1 MTTSVII
8 SPPENNAIL
17 DRERL
22 RDLGKSCGA
31 DAIGFTEATRQ
42 ELGADREAIMD
53 LLPGAKSV
61 AAIMVRLNQD
71 AIGSSWM
78 SIANCEMGNMTKR
91 LDSATADLSRKL
103 RELGIRSVAIPA
115 SFPMEAHKW
124 PEKMWAVSHKT
135 IAEQAGLGSI
145 GHNRL
150 LIHPEFGAGV
160 LLGTVIFDRSLNA
173 YDAPL
178 SQSPCNGCK
187 LCVAACP
194 TGSIRPDG
202 RFNFI
207 NCSTH
212 TYRYRLGGFID
223 WVETIAQS
231 GSARKYRERI
241 PDQETISTWQALTY
255 QTEYTCLN
263 CIAICP
269 IGRPPAVS
277 GKDSDKEPG
286 SRGLLRR
293 LQSRGETVFVLKGSD
308 AEAHVRKNY
317 PEKSIHQVGRGVRT
331 QNPGSFLPALP
342 LVFQPEQSEGLD
354 AVFHFQFT
362 GKSSAQGTVT
372 ISNKHLSIS
381 HELEGAPD
389 VQVSGDGNVWL
400 DCTAGERSLLWALV
414 TRKIRIQG
422 KIGLLKDFARCF
434 PK

>member
-1 MTTSVII
+1 MTTSVTIR
-8 SPPENNAIL
+8 PPENNAIL
-17 DRERL
+17 DREWL
-22 RDLGKSCGA
+22 RDLGRSCGA

-42 ELGADREAIMD
+42 ELGTDRETIMD
-53 LLPGAKSV
+53 ILPGAKSV
-61 AAIMVRLNQD
+61 AAILIRLNQD

-78 SIANCEMGNMTKR
+78 SIANCEMSNMTKR
-91 LDSATADLSRKL
+91 LDNAAAELSRKL
-103 RELGIRSVAIPA
+103 NEFGMRSVAIPIA
-115 SFPMEAHKW
+115 FPMEAHKW

-135 IAEQAGLGSI
+135 IAVQAGLGSI

-160 LLGTVIFDRSLNA
+160 LLSTVIFDRPVNT

-178 SQSPCNGCK
+178 AKSPCNGCK

-212 TYRYRLGGFID
+212 NYRYRLGGFID

-231 GSARKYRERI
+231 RSAREYRERI
-241 PDQETISTWQALTY
+241 PDKETIATWQALTY

-269 IGRPPAVS
+269 VGRPAAVS

-286 SRGLLRR
+286 SRSLLRK

-308 AEAHVRKNY
+308 AEAHVRKNF
-317 PEKSIHQVGRGVRT
+317 PEKTIRQVSSKTRIK
-331 QNPGSFLPALP
+331 NPGAFIAALP
-342 LVFQPEQSEGLD
+342 LVFQPEQSEGLN

-362 GKSSAQGTVT
+362 GKASAQGTVT
-372 ISNKHLSIS
+372 ISNKHMSIS
-381 HELEGAPD
+381 HTLEGTPD

-400 DCTAGERSLLWALV
+400 ACTAGERSLLWALL
-414 TRKIRIQG
+414 TRKMRIQG
-422 KIGLLKDFARCF
+422 KIGLLQHFARCF